1 MPMRDAETVT
11 SVYDSVAPAY
21 DALLPDLRAEQP
33 VDRAMISAFGQEAAE
48 SGSHRVLDAG
58 CGTGR
63 MLAVLKEMGLHP
75 VGVDL
80 SPGMV
85 EQARRRQPEAELR
98 VADLGALP
106 YADGAFGGVL
116 AWYCLIHHE
125 VLEMQD
131 ALAELARVT
140 APGGVLL
147 TAFHLGSG
155 SVETPHAYGTNRT
168 VTKHLRGLEE
178 IADLLSR
185 TGWEMLA
192 AVRREAVAEKHP
204 QGFLMARRTH

>member
-1 MPMRDAETVT
+1 MTMRDEQTVR

-21 DALLPDLRAEQP
+21 SALLPDLRAEQP
-33 VDRAMISAFGQEAAE
+33 VDRALISAFGEEVA
-48 SGSHRVLDAG
+48 GTGNRRVLDAG

-63 MLAVLKEMGLHP
+63 MLAVLQQMGLHP

-98 VADLGALP
+98 VADLGSLP
-106 YADGAFGGVL
+106 YGEGAFGGVL

-125 VLEMQD
+125 ALELQD

-140 APGGVLL
+140 APGGILL

-155 SVETPHAYGTNRT
+155 AVETPHAYGTDRT
-168 VTKHLRGLEE
+168 VTKHLRGLDEL
-178 IADLLSR
+178 AGLLGGS
-185 TGWEMLA
+185 GWETTASL
-192 AVRREAVAEKHP
+192 RREAVTEKHP
-204 QGFLMARRTH
+204 QGFMTARRSG